1 MKKKKKLKKLLN
13 DNSINKTRE
22 LLQDFKNTLDSL
34 RFTTDLYEVVENK
47 LALIEWNEK
56 KEEFL
61 KDNNIKDVNKR
72 NKVVK
77 PKFLKNLIKFSEQ
90 RNLSNIPEIKNFI
103 EQYNIMN
110 SWVEKLT
117 PIFNEVNSNK
127 NSKNESEEEE
137 EEKSEKKIKNQ
148 ENNSISYDELLNY
161 FNEGKNFEYIRMLIM

>member
-1 MKKKKKLKKLLN
+1 MIETAHKVNFTSNEVETLEKTYKLLCEEEEKIKKILN

-47 LALIEWNEK
+47 LALIEWKEK

-61 KDNNIKDVNKR
+61 KDNNIKDINKR

-90 RNLSNIPEIKNFI
+90 RNLSNIPEIKTFI
-103 EQYNIMN
+103 DEYNIMN

-137 EEKSEKKIKNQ
+137 EEKSEKKIK
-148 ENNSISYDELLNY
+148 
-161 FNEGKNFEYIRMLIM
+161 